1 MPAADLKRRAL
12 IGALK
17 YDIIGWIAVFFLKSS
32 ETDNVLIR
40 EGVFLAG
47 LEPDLSGKDGLVS
60 PLEQHELSRPFY
72 TLYGYRWKHP
82 APEALAGISQGEKR
96 LPGQPYLSGICRCRH
111 ARAVVDSIAGNLDTV
126 GQN

>member
-47 LEPDLSGKDGLVS
+47 AVKGPACITTTFADGRAAAVQIAS
-60 PLEQHELSRPFY
+60 
-72 TLYGYRWKHP
+72 
-82 APEALAGISQGEKR
+82 
-96 LPGQPYLSGICRCRH
+96 YLRKINR
-111 ARAVVDSIAGNLDTV
+111 
-126 GQN
+126 